1 MRTIAKFMRTIAK
14 LFGEISRDSD
24 VGGMVMSTAASA
36 ARCWES
42 LMPREYHIL
51 TINPGSTS
59 TKVSAYVN
67 DKEIWKTNIAHA
79 PEELD
84 RFNSIFEQG
93 PYRRDA
99 IFLAMRE
106 ANLSPGNLDAV
117 VAVGGVGLAGVPYG
131 TYAINEP
138 MLNDAIEGKYAVHPN
153 NVGIVIADEI
163 ARAAGAQG
171 MAAGMASAEEY
182 QEVAHVGG
190 FKETPRICCVHML
203 NTKEVA
209 LRYAASIGR
218 KYKDLNLVLAHIG
231 GGITIA
237 AHRHGMV
244 IDGTNGVDQEG
255 PMSPNRPG
263 SVRLSSF
270 LKLIADTDPAG
281 QEKLVLSQG
290 GFMSHLGTSDV
301 LEVKKMI
308 EAGDEYA
315 KLVYDALFYQCAGW
329 IGHMAT
335 TLEGKV
341 DAIIL
346 TGALM
351 NDDYGVAYITKMVD
365 WIAPVIVYPGELE
378 GEALAAAALRVLS
391 GEEALL
397 EYTGVPVWSGFGN
410 VKRA

>member
-1 MRTIAKFMRTIAK
+1 
-14 LFGEISRDSD
+14 
-24 VGGMVMSTAASA
+24 MSNEK
-36 ARCWES
+36 RV
-42 LMPREYHIL
+42 L

-59 TKVSAYVN
+59 TKASLYVSGNEV
-67 DKEIWKTNIAHA
+67 WKANITHA

-84 RFNSIFEQG
+84 KFESMFEQG
-93 PYRRDA
+93 PFRRDA
-99 IFLAMRE
+99 VFASLNE
-106 ANLSPGNLDAV
+106 AGYTPDNLDAV

-138 MLNDAIEGKYAVHPN
+138 MLKDAIEGKYAVHPN
-153 NVGIVIADEI
+153 NVGVVIADEI

-209 LRYAASIGR
+209 LRYAESIG
-218 KYKDLNLVLAHIG
+218 KDYNDLNLILAHIG

-237 AHRHGMV
+237 AHRKGKV
-244 IDGTNGVDQEG
+244 VDGTNGVDQEG

-270 LKLIADTDPAG
+270 LKLIADKDPAD
-281 QEKLVLSQG
+281 QKKLVRSQG
-290 GFMSHLGTSDV
+290 GFMSHLGTADA

-315 KLVYDALFYQCAGW
+315 KLVYDALFYQCSGW
-329 IGHMAT
+329 IGHMAAV
-335 TLEGKV
+335 LEGKV

-346 TGALM
+346 TGGLM
-351 NDDYGVAYITKMVD
+351 NDEYGAQYITKMVD
-365 WIAPVIVYPGELE
+365 WIAPVVVYPGELE
-378 GEALAAAALRVLS
+378 GEALAAAAFRVLN
-391 GEEALL
+391 GEEELL
-397 EYTGVPVWSGFGN
+397 EYTGVPVWSGFDN
-410 VKRA
+410 LKRA